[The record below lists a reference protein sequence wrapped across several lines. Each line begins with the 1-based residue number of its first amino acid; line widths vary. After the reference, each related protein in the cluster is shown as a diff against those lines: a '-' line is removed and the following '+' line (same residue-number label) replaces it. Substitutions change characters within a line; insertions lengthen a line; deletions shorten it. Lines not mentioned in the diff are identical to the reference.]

1 MNWWKRLWRREQME
15 QELEKELRFHL
26 EEHAKD
32 LVEQGYDREEARR
45 LGITQFE
52 MSSGLNDSS
61 RFIGALAQLVQDA
74 LVQPAHSLIPIQSAG
89 RQLAE
94 PQYAAAAGLD

>member
-1 MNWWKRLWRREQME
+1 
-15 QELEKELRFHL
+15 
-26 EEHAKD
+26 
-32 LVEQGYDREEARR
+32 

-52 MSSGLNDSS
+52 MSAGLNDSPK
-61 RFIGALAQLVQDA
+61 FIQALAQIVQEA
-74 LVQPAHSLIPIQSAG
+74 LGEPVRSVSSICSVG